1 MNLSVLHTNWWV
13 LGLRGF
19 TAVVFGLVTFL
30 VPGLTLLVLV
40 TWFGVYCL
48 FNGVLTLVAAF
59 RRSRHQPRWWALVLE
74 GITSLLAG
82 GLALVWPGITL
93 LLVLSLIAFW
103 AIVTGGLQMVTAVR
117 LRKQLQ
123 GEWML
128 FGSGLLSVV
137 FGVLLLLAPV
147 TGVLVVSWWVGGY
160 AFVAGIMLCV
170 LAFRLRRAASGA
182 PGATLRG
189 AQPSP
194 AA

>member
-1 MNLSVLHTNWWV
+1 
-13 LGLRGF
+13 
-19 TAVVFGLVTFL
+19 
-30 VPGLTLLVLV
+30 
-40 TWFGVYCL
+40 
-48 FNGVLTLVAAF
+48 VLTLVAAF

-74 GITSLLAG
+74 GLTSLLAG
-82 GLALVWPGITL
+82 GLALAWLGITL

-128 FGSGLLSVV
+128 FASGLLSVL
-137 FGVLLLLAPV
+137 FGVLLLLAPI
-147 TGVLVVSWWVGGY
+147 TGVLVVSWWVGTY

-170 LAFRLRRAASGA
+170 LAFRLRRAASGV
-182 PGATLRG
+182 PGNTLHG

-194 AA
+194 TA